1 MTKRTLCLILL
12 LTAMTARSAHAQIT
26 AIKAGKLIDPETG
39 ITVLNQIILI
49 EGKVIKSV
57 GAGIQIPASATVID
71 LSTMTVMPGLFDCHT
86 HMCMGV
92 VSGRGIDRKI
102 VRYILDSY
110 FIGNSTGYRAIQG
123 VANARAM
130 LEAGFTTIRDIGN
143 AGNYADTDL
152 RRAIEEGI
160 VPGPTVI
167 NAGRIIGPFGGQF
180 FSSDNGYTVT
190 PERPEIAG
198 PEYFFADT
206 RDELKKAIHENI
218 FYGSKVIKIVVD
230 AQPHIY
236 SVEDIRFVIEESR
249 RAGLKVAAHCGTDA
263 GARNAAMAGVASIE
277 HGSRMSD
284 ETLELAKKNNVVLVG
299 TDFNYHYWLEYGF
312 TEEIAR
318 RVYDR
323 GLDRI
328 RRADRIGTPMAFG
341 ADIIYDSSGKS
352 RGELSLSLIES
363 YLDAGLSSKSIL
375 QMLTINAARLLGVDN
390 DRGAIKPGL
399 AADLIATPENPLDNI
414 QSLKQVRFVMKEG
427 KVFKKNQMVY

>member
-1 MTKRTLCLILL
+1 
-12 LTAMTARSAHAQIT
+12 
-26 AIKAGKLIDPETG
+26 
-39 ITVLNQIILI
+39 
-49 EGKVIKSV
+49 
-57 GAGIQIPASATVID
+57 
-71 LSTMTVMPGLFDCHT
+71 
-86 HMCMGV
+86 
-92 VSGRGIDRKI
+92 
-102 VRYILDSY
+102 
-110 FIGNSTGYRAIQG
+110 
-123 VANARAM
+123 
-130 LEAGFTTIRDIGN
+130 
-143 AGNYADTDL
+143 
-152 RRAIEEGI
+152 
-160 VPGPTVI
+160 
-167 NAGRIIGPFGGQF
+167 
-180 FSSDNGYTVT
+180 
-190 PERPEIAG
+190 
-198 PEYFFADT
+198 
-206 RDELKKAIHENI
+206 
-218 FYGSKVIKIVVD
+218 
-230 AQPHIY
+230 
-236 SVEDIRFVIEESR
+236 
-249 RAGLKVAAHCGTDA
+249 LKVAAHCGTDA

-427 KVFKKNQMVY
+427 KVFKKNQMMY